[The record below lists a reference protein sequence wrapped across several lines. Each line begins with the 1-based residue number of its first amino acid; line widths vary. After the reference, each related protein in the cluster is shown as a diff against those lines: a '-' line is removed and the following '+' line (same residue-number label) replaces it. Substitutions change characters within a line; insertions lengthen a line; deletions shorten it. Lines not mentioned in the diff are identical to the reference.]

1 MLRWLG
7 IPLLLM
13 GIGVGFVSFRSQGD
27 GAQSLEEVLK
37 RQEARTRAWLVE
49 RPSGETAASSFAEQ
63 DNGSRPSGS
72 AGKWRQEVVVRRAGE
87 VPLPS
92 EPIVPSPRDI
102 LASTTPDDPSARYEL
117 ARSLQSELRRVGCYE
132 GEIDGSWGPASK
144 RAIQAF
150 MDRVNAALPGEEP
163 DFILLRLVQ
172 NEKSKVCGVGC
183 PSGQTLQGQRCVA
196 LGATVKRPAR
206 ATARLVDPQAEPAAP
221 AATAQPSEP
230 VPALE
235 GRMSVGAPAA
245 PVAAPPASERKPA
258 QTERARQDRPSGS
271 GFGVANAY
279 APPPRPEGSKRWTRT
294 IWDTIASRR

>member
-27 GAQSLEEVLK
+27 SAQSLEEVLK
-37 RQEARTRAWLVE
+37 RQETRARAWLVE
-49 RPSGETAASSFAEQ
+49 RPSGEAAASSYAEQ
-63 DNGSRPSGS
+63 ADNGQRPSS
-72 AGKWRQEVVVRRAGE
+72 TAKWRQEVVVRRASE

-92 EPIVPSPRDI
+92 EPIVSSPRDA
-102 LASTTPDDPSARYEL
+102 LASTTPEDPSARYEL
-117 ARSLQSELRRVGCYE
+117 ARSLQSELRRVGCYD

-172 NEKSKVCGVGC
+172 NEKAKVCGVGC

-206 ATARLVDPQAEPAAP
+206 ATARLPDPQAEPAAP
-221 AATAQPSEP
+221 AASAQPAEP

-235 GRMSVGAPAA
+235 GRMSVGAPPA
-245 PVAAPPASERKPA
+245 PVSAPPASERKPV
-258 QTERARQDRPSGS
+258 QTDRARQDRPPAF